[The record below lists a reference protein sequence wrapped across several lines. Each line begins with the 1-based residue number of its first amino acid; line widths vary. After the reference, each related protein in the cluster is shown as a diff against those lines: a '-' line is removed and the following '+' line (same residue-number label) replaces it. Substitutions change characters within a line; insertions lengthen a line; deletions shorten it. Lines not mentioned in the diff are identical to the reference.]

1 MEKQI
6 RVKPRER
13 WTCTSLYIKKK
24 DILGVREEVRP
35 HSACTTD
42 FLPGE
47 GSIYTLRV
55 SLGLSQSK
63 CTERT
68 VMGTRPVELSEGALM
83 KPRKK
88 RKEEKKK
95 EEKKGGRTAAGCTAV
110 RQAQK
115 MQAVFSETEREK
127 SNTGVNGNCSKII
140 ECMSKCSHLP
150 ASNKYTACK
159 SKRV

>member
-24 DILGVREEVRP
+24 DILGVREEVRS
-35 HSACTTD
+35 HFACTTN

-88 RKEEKKK
+88 RKEEKKRKKKK
-95 EEKKGGRTAAGCTAV
+95 EGEQQQAALQSDKLRKCRQCSVKLKGRKATP
-110 RQAQK
+110 
-115 MQAVFSETEREK
+115 E
-127 SNTGVNGNCSKII
+127 
-140 ECMSKCSHLP
+140 
-150 ASNKYTACK
+150 
-159 SKRV
+159 